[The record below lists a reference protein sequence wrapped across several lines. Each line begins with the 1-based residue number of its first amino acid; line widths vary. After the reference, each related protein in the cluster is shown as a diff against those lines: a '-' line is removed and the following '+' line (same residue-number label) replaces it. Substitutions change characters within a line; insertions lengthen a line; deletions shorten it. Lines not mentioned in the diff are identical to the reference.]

1 MPANWRHQAL
11 CRTVNPEVFEDPA
24 HEETALAICQRC
36 SVYVEC
42 LDLALSLTPAPDG
55 VWGRTTF
62 DDRQRIKR
70 GGHRVSCPGCGGYDV
85 FSDGSAEIC
94 VSCGISWLT

>member
-1 MPANWRHQAL
+1 MKNDWRHRAL

-36 SVYVEC
+36 SVHAPC
-42 LDLALSLTPAPDG
+42 LEYALGLTPAPEG
-55 VWGRTTF
+55 VWGQTTF
-62 DDRQRIKR
+62 EERQKIKR
-70 GGHRVSCPGCGGYDV
+70 GGHRRSCPGCLGTDL
-85 FSDGSAEIC
+85 FSDGVSEIC